1 MVREIET
8 LLAAIA
14 FAAVF
19 LFGWRLQVHRKGWRR
34 ASVSAGAG
42 AAVAYVFVH
51 LLPDL
56 AEAGRTFVQATAGQA
71 WRPSWLSESQVYLA
85 ALVGF
90 VVFYGM
96 EHLVAWS
103 HRTVRPEAAGAE
115 ADSSVFLVHIGG
127 FAAYAAMVSYLMVRG
142 AGLAQASLAL
152 YSVAM
157 GLHFLSVDHSLL
169 REHAARY
176 LRPGRYILAAAVLA
190 GWVCGA
196 LLEIPRP
203 IVFTLMGLVS
213 GGVIMNSMI
222 NELPHE
228 KEGKF
233 WPFVL
238 GAALY
243 AAIVLL
249 ATGVGAGSEQ

>member
-1 MVREIET
+1 MSREVET

-19 LFGWRLQVHRKGWRR
+19 LFGRRLQVHRKGWRR

-56 AEAGRTFVQATAGQA
+56 EEAGRAFVQATASQTVWYA
-71 WRPSWLSESQVYLA
+71 ESRVHLA
-85 ALVGF
+85 ALAGF
-90 VVFYGM
+90 VVFYGL
-96 EHLVAWS
+96 EHLVVWS
-103 HRTVRPEAAGAE
+103 RRTTQPDTAE
-115 ADSSVFLVHIGG
+115 TDGTSPVFLLHISG
-127 FAAYAAMVSYLMVRG
+127 FAVYAAMVSYVMIRG
-142 AGLAQASLAL
+142 IGMAQASIAL
-152 YSVAM
+152 YAVAM

-190 GWVCGA
+190 GWACGA
-196 LLEIPRP
+196 MMEIPDT
-203 IVFTLMGLVS
+203 ILCILMGLVS

-222 NELPHE
+222 MELPRE
-228 KEGKF
+228 KEGGF
-233 WPFVL
+233 WPFL
-238 GAALY
+238 AGAVFY
-243 AAIVLL
+243 AAIVLA
-249 ATGVGAGSEQ
+249 ATGVGSAGDG